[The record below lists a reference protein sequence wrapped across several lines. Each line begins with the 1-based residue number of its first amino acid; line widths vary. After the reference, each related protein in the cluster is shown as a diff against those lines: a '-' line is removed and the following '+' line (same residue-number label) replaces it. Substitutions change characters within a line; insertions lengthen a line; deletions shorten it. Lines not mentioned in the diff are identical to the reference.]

1 MKNKLLIICILFLCV
16 IIPFSGCKKK
26 KAEIK
31 AVPTPVPTAVP
42 ALDKIVYTSNGSLHW
57 IDRDGNSKQELFPD
71 GKSKW
76 FPSVSPDGWT
86 IAYWVQQNGY
96 FNLWTGNLRNNRAS
110 QITFDQDSLEG
121 DTTNLKMSNP
131 GGWTADSTE
140 IIYSRHKN
148 IWKISKEG
156 YNPVALTDTHD
167 CVSPSLSKDGKLI
180 YIKIEDANTS
190 NIYSRE
196 ADFVN
201 ETRLTTY
208 TNKKAA
214 SPSFSPDGKKIV
226 FTLFEGE
233 TSNIAVHDIASGK
246 TEAITL
252 DGKSHSPVY
261 SYDGK
266 DVIFVNFINNKY
278 IPEIWIMRPDGTNRM
293 KIAGDGGV
301 SPYWLHRILDAPLPT
316 YTPTPAPASADK
328 TLPAVVPGN
337 NAVSQPAAVNTVQT
351 TAAPIKATVKKG
363 SKLSANIAQP
373 QPTQT
378 PITSIPGTVATPIR
392 AVPNKSTG
400 AGW

>member
-1 MKNKLLIICILFLCV
+1 MKNKIFIIFILLLCV

-26 KAEIK
+26 KTEIK

-42 ALDKIVYTSNGSLHW
+42 ALDKIIYTSNGSLYW

-86 IAYWVQQNGY
+86 IAYWVHQNGY
-96 FNLWTGNLRNNRAS
+96 FNLWTGNLKNNRAT
-110 QITFDQDSLEG
+110 QITFDRDSLEG

-131 GGWTADSTE
+131 GGWTADSSE
-140 IIYSRHKN
+140 IIYSRRKN
-148 IWKISKEG
+148 IWKINRDG

-167 CVSPSLSKDGKLI
+167 CVSPSLSKDNKLI
-180 YIKIEDANTS
+180 YIKIENENTS

-196 ADFVN
+196 KDFIN
-201 ETRLTTY
+201 ETRLTNY

-246 TEAITL
+246 TENITL

-266 DVIFVNFINNKY
+266 DIVFVNFINNKY

-293 KIAGDGGV
+293 KISDESGGV

-316 YTPTPAPASADK
+316 YTPTPASADK

-337 NAVSQPAAVNTVQT
+337 KTVSQPVAVKTLQT

-363 SKLSANIAQP
+363 GKVSANIV
-373 QPTQT
+373 QPTPT
-378 PITSIPGTVATPIR
+378 PVSSSPETVATPIR